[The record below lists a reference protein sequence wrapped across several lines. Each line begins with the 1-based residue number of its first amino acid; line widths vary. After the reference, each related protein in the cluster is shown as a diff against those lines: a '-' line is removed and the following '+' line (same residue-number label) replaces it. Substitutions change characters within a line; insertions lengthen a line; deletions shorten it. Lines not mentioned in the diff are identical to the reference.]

1 MSDEKSEKKGGLKGI
16 LKNAG
21 LWEDKEEVPV
31 KVMVQEPS
39 RTTNS
44 SSSKAST
51 IPPWTSTASVISN
64 LNESNGFVNPDIEA
78 NAIKYFNN
86 LMESAN
92 LPGPDFWEFLNALKS
107 NIASFGSSI
116 TDERVLYNMVFNT
129 MASVGL
135 KFDVLI
141 SSHKQYDTL
150 LLQKY
155 NAFLEENKKLM
166 QSAVGDN
173 NKIIESIKVANLNR
187 KKQIEQLQKDIEQDE
202 LKMTQ
207 IQEEIHSETKNIED
221 SKVAFS
227 SAFNKVKT
235 EFDQTIEKVKIN
247 LAPKQQ

>member
-1 MSDEKSEKKGGLKGI
+1 MSDEKSEKKGGLRGFM
-16 LKNAG
+16 KNAG
-21 LWEDKEEVPV
+21 LWEDKEEAPV
-31 KVMVQEPS
+31 KVVLPTPS
-39 RTTNS
+39 PVSKTPNS
-44 SSSKAST
+44 PTLTVSAT
-51 IPPWTSTASVISN
+51 IHP
-64 LNESNGFVNPDIEA
+64 NESNGFVNPEIEA

-92 LPGPDFWEFLNALKS
+92 LPGPDFWEFFNALKT
-107 NIASFGSSI
+107 NMASFGSSI

-141 SSHKQYDTL
+141 SSHKQYDNL

-173 NKIIESIKVANLNR
+173 NKIIESIKVANVNR

-207 IQEEIHSETKNIED
+207 IQEEIHSETQNIED

-235 EFDQTIEKVKIN
+235 DFDQTIEKVKIN
-247 LAPKQQ
+247 LAPKQ